1 MHAIRRIRK
10 FYAAE
15 SAVIVGDVQIGEDS
29 SVWHHC
35 VLRGDVAPIRVGERT
50 NIQDNAV
57 LHCKLGVPLEVG
69 SEVVI
74 GHGAVVHCKWVG
86 SRSLI
91 GIHAT
96 VLDDS
101 SIGEDCL
108 IAAGTVVP
116 PGTIVPDNCLVMG
129 IPGKVVRE
137 LNETERAY
145 IRRVVNGYAELARRH
160 AAGEFKPIA

>member
-1 MHAIRRIRK
+1 MHAIRRIGK

-15 SAVIVGDVQIGEDS
+15 SAVLVGNVAIGEDS

-50 NIQDNAV
+50 NIQDGSV

-69 SEVVI
+69 SEVII
-74 GHGAVVHCKWVG
+74 GHGAVVHCQRVG
-86 SRSLI
+86 NRSLI

-96 VLDDS
+96 VLDDAQV
-101 SIGEDCL
+101 GEDCL

-116 PGTIVPDNCLVMG
+116 PGMVIPDGSLVMG
-129 IPGKVVRE
+129 LPGKVVRPV
-137 LNETERAY
+137 NEAERAY
-145 IRRVVNGYAELARRH
+145 MRRVVNGYAELARRH
-160 AAGEFKPIA
+160 AAGEFKPIE